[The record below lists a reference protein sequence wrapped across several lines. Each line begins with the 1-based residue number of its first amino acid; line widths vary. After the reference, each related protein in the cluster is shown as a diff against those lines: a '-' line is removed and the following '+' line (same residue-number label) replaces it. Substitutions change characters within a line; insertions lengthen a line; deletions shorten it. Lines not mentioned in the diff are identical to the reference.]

1 MSRKG
6 PGALARLNRW
16 RQLHVRNCMQ
26 AAMEMRGQPV
36 ATILTVAVIGIALAL
51 PASLNLLVQNGR
63 SLAGGWESA
72 RDFSVYLQPGTEL
85 TVADELMR
93 ELEQNSNI
101 EAIML
106 IPADDAMQD
115 FREASGLGEVL
126 ESLEINPLPHTLVV
140 RPIDDASVEELA
152 LLGDELQERPY
163 IDIVKL
169 DTEWVERLNAILDFL
184 RRIVVIASVLLIF
197 AVIIIVGNTIRLD
210 IQNRRDEIEVLKL
223 LGASDGFVRR
233 PFLYIGLWYGMVGGL
248 FALLL
253 LVSSG
258 WLLAAP
264 LERLMGLYSTDMN
277 LMGLNLTTALIVVSG
292 GVLSGWGGAWTA
304 VTRHLAAIQPR

>member
-1 MSRKG
+1 M
-6 PGALARLNRW
+6 
-16 RQLHVRNCMQ
+16 HVRNCIQ
-26 AAMEMRGQPV
+26 AAVDMRAQPV

-72 RDFSVYLQPGTEL
+72 RDFSVYLQPETEL
-85 TVADELMR
+85 AVADELTR
-93 ELEQNSNI
+93 ELGQNDNI
-101 EAIML
+101 EAVML
-106 IPADDAMQD
+106 IPADDAMQE

-140 RPIDDASVEELA
+140 RPVDDASVEELA
-152 LLGDELQERPY
+152 ALGEELQERPY
-163 IDIVKL
+163 VDIVKL

-184 RRIVVIASVLLIF
+184 RRIVVIASVLLIV
-197 AVIIIVGNTIRLD
+197 AVIIVVGNTIRLD

-253 LVSSG
+253 LISSG
-258 WLLAAP
+258 WLLASP
-264 LERLMGLYSTDMN
+264 LERLMGLYGTDMN
-277 LMGLNLTTALIVVSG
+277 LMGMNLTTALIVTG
-292 GVLSGWGGAWTA
+292 GGILSGWGGAWSA
-304 VTRHLAAIQPR
+304 VTRHLVAIQPR